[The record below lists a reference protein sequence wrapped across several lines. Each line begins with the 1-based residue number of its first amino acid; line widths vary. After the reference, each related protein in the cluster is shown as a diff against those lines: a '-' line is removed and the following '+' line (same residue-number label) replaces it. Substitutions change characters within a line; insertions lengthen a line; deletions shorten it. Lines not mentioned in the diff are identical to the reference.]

1 MRATRTN
8 KANVPADLHELLSA
22 AKNRPELSIRIYDPI
37 TSYLTSPHTFNANIA
52 LNLSLLTFIIQRY
65 FKRIRRSL
73 YSIPAE
79 RRSAG
84 TLKSNA
90 NVVRATRTNKAN
102 VPADLHELLSAAK
115 NRPELSIRI
124 YDPITSYLTSPH
136 TFNANIALNLSL
148 LTS

>member
-1 MRATRTN
+1 MLATRTN
-8 KANVPADLHELLSA
+8 KANVSADLCSA
-22 AKNRPELSIRIYDPI
+22 GIEYKNRRSAQLIFNPI

-102 VPADLHELLSAAK
+102 VPADLHELLSTAK
-115 NRPELSIRI
+115 NRPELNIR
-124 YDPITSYLTSPH
+124 TEGQRS
-136 TFNANIALNLSL
+136 
-148 LTS
+148 